1 MASTTSPRT
10 TSLVECAECGVDK
23 DVHDLDG
30 CSSPEWQRV
39 KVCAGCFERPD
50 LCSC

>member
-1 MASTTSPRT
+1 MASTTIT
-10 TSLVECAECGVDK
+10 ECASCDVDK

-30 CSSPEWQRV
+30 CSDPKWQRV